1 MRPEMDG
8 LFEANRLVEVS
19 MTKLNCLHKGG
30 ELPLRKTLMISKVLN
45 KAQNIA
51 TSAHYSL
58 LQTCSQTPT
67 RNSSSKLL
75 ASISKKVET
84 WSSSCFEDDPLP
96 QPVSSST
103 TIRITPNKASSRE
116 LSPIVS
122 CSNVSR
128 QEMAEET
135 MDFESVNSVLSNI
148 LSDSDTP
155 SSTETNHSHTRT
167 SSNEHFNK
175 TRSATLLSRP
185 DRFLSDLSNKET
197 STFVESS
204 WNHAWRFDVNT
215 ELDNTWRWSSVV
227 EDSPSTAL
235 VPEDSAVSP
244 GKRHRQEAFPY
255 GDKENSLLVD
265 ELLYD
270 DTKRFKSS
278 PPEGCPLESLPGFCG
293 YLSPKNLQSA
303 PLITYMF
310 GKGFAEPSDRSTTD
324 WPSSFSPSSNME
336 QREVAANNSE
346 TTPVYTDNHFPP
358 HFQSSAMK
366 FSPIL
371 AF

>member
-1 MRPEMDG
+1 MDG
-8 LFEANRLVEVS
+8 LFEANRLVELS
-19 MTKLNCLHKGG
+19 MTKLSCLHKGG

-58 LQTCSQTPT
+58 LQTSSQIPT
-67 RNSSSKLL
+67 RCSSSKLL

-84 WSSSCFEDDPLP
+84 SFSSCFEDDPLP
-96 QPVSSST
+96 QPVSAPVRT
-103 TIRITPNKASSRE
+103 NPRALRE

-128 QEMAEET
+128 PENGEEA

-148 LSDSDTP
+148 LSDCDMP
-155 SSTETNHSHTRT
+155 SSAEVASLSRV
-167 SSNEHFNK
+167 SSNENLNK
-175 TRSATLLSRP
+175 TRNSTPLPSNK
-185 DRFLSDLSNKET
+185 FLSDLSNT
-197 STFVESS
+197 ESS
-204 WNHAWRFDVNT
+204 AGSGWNAWRFDMSTEVN
-215 ELDNTWRWSSVV
+215 NTWCWSG
-227 EDSPSTAL
+227 EIQSTAT
-235 VPEDSAVSP
+235 EDVAATP
-244 GKRHRQEAFPY
+244 GKRHHKEAFPAD
-255 GDKENSLLVD
+255 DKENTLLMD
-265 ELLYD
+265 GLLYD
-270 DTKRFKSS
+270 ETKRFKPC

-310 GKGFAEPSDRSTTD
+310 GRGFAEPSNPSTSD
-324 WPSSFSPSSNME
+324 WPSSFSPIPSSE
-336 QREVAANNSE
+336 QKELMGENEASTYPE
-346 TTPVYTDNHFPP
+346 NHFVP
-358 HFQSSAMK
+358 HFKTSAVK

>member
-1 MRPEMDG
+1 MDG

-19 MTKLNCLHKGG
+19 MTKLSCLHKGG

-67 RNSSSKLL
+67 RSSSSKLL

-84 WSSSCFEDDPLP
+84 SSSSCFEDDPLP
-96 QPVSSST
+96 VPVSVPVNT
-103 TIRITPNKASSRE
+103 KPLSRE

-122 CSNVSR
+122 CSSVSKLDNG
-128 QEMAEET
+128 EEA

-148 LSDSDTP
+148 LSDCDTP
-155 SSTETNHSHTRT
+155 SSGETT
-167 SSNEHFNK
+167 SLARVSTNENSK
-175 TRSATLLSRP
+175 TRPSK
-185 DRFLSDLSNKET
+185 FLVDLSNT
-197 STFVESS
+197 ESS
-204 WNHAWRFDVNT
+204 TTSGWNAWRYDPEANS
-215 ELDNTWRWSSVV
+215 TWCW
-227 EDSPSTAL
+227 PSAAETRSTT
-235 VPEDSAVSP
+235 PEDATVTPPSP
-244 GKRHRQEAFPY
+244 GKRHHKAAFPAA
-255 GDKENSLLVD
+255 DEKENALQD
-265 ELLYD
+265 GLLYD
-270 DTKRFKSS
+270 ETKRFKPS

-310 GKGFAEPSDRSTTD
+310 GRGFTEPSNPSSSD
-324 WPSSFSPSSNME
+324 WPSSFNPASTPESKE
-336 QREVAANNSE
+336 VAVKREVS
-346 TTPVYTDNHFPP
+346 TYTENHFVP
-358 HFQSSAMK
+358 HFQTSAVK